1 MFSVLSLVIIQLATE
16 RQVNM
21 SRNEGIWVEVSNR
34 GITLQC
40 RRVQYVTPEVTRTS
54 RCNAHA
60 TVEIPG
66 NQANGEDLSGASGV
80 VAQSPA
86 SNNDRTNSRH

>member
-1 MFSVLSLVIIQLATE
+1 MYLQLLCFP
-16 RQVNM
+16 
-21 SRNEGIWVEVSNR
+21 SRRS
-34 GITLQC
+34 
-40 RRVQYVTPEVTRTS
+40 
-54 RCNAHA
+54 AHA

-86 SNNDRTNSRH
+86 RNNDISTHFCNRI